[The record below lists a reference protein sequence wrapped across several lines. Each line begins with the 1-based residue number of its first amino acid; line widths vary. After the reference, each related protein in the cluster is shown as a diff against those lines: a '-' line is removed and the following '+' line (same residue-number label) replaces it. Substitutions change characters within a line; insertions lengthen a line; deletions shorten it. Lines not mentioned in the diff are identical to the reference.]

1 MKNSKTEAKF
11 FCESCGSEVPSKAK
25 VCPVCGKF
33 FASVRCPK
41 CGRTGVSEDFLKGC
55 PDCGYAMK
63 PEDLYGEDYDPA
75 DYETKGKG
83 KNKRKK
89 SLFSSG
95 KKQSGS
101 DSALPFW
108 IYIIP
113 LSILAVLIA
122 ILYSCF

>member
-1 MKNSKTEAKF
+1 MKKSNAEAKF

-41 CGRTGVSEDFLKGC
+41 CGRTGASEEFIKGC
-55 PDCGYAMK
+55 PTCGYAMR
-63 PEDLYGEDYDPA
+63 PEDLYGEDYDPDKYGGSSGTKSGNKIA
-75 DYETKGKG
+75 KGK
-83 KNKRKK
+83 K
-89 SLFSSG
+89 ST
-95 KKQSGS
+95 SGS

-108 IYIIP
+108 IYVIP
-113 LSILAVLIA
+113 LSILAVLIV